1 MTVLILM
8 RLNSQKQR
16 ERDLAGE
23 KEVGTDWL
31 EGAITSEKTVLII
44 NKL

>member
-1 MTVLILM
+1 M
-8 RLNSQKQR
+8 RLNSQKQMDR
-16 ERDLAGE
+16 ELAGE

-31 EGAITSEKTVLII
+31 EGAITSETMILII